1 MEEEHTAQVLFIEAF
16 LRSPVKVTS
25 AVPRV
30 AVPVSP
36 DGARALLPG
45 CWGLLAGQSCSPR
58 SPAQH
63 CSPSAPALLATRPPS
78 HAACLCLCPPAAQ
91 EEAQKV
97 EFLQAVSSL
106 CKAATVWDFS
116 EELRKFYEQYRVVE
130 SIKALVE
137 EEPMDRLHTA
147 VRQQAMLTLAQM
159 SKVERLLEGR
169 RKSLLETCFRKV
181 FLLPPNAAGQGQDSF
196 LYFETL
202 DAMDILLE
210 SLVLSSPGHRL
221 LQRILQ
227 VRHWHRAGFAGAV
240 PHPGGMGVSTLE
252 WTLFPQHHVH
262 STLRKGAQLPQG
274 TQTWPTMLFQE
285 PRVPWL
291 QST

>member
-1 MEEEHTAQVLFIEAF
+1 MVVHKFRAIRKLTGFLDVQHNCCYCSQAF

-106 CKAATVWDFS
+106 CKAARVWDFS
-116 EELRKFYEQYRVVE
+116 EELREFYEQYRVVE

-196 LYFETL
+196 LYFEVSAVVLMSTQSC
-202 DAMDILLE
+202 
-210 SLVLSSPGHRL
+210 SL
-221 LQRILQ
+221 
-227 VRHWHRAGFAGAV
+227 AG
-240 PHPGGMGVSTLE
+240 
-252 WTLFPQHHVH
+252 
-262 STLRKGAQLPQG
+262 KC
-274 TQTWPTMLFQE
+274 
-285 PRVPWL
+285 
-291 QST
+291 